1 MKIIKNTLLYL
12 LLFLAVLAL
21 LWVEYYYF
29 TTKKREDRLE
39 RLLQRNI
46 VFIEKAM
53 NFKSLY
59 EIDINSSYEIVE
71 IEDMKYA
78 HDFEGEYGAVAILNK
93 ELLITSQRKIIIAI
107 NPNMNG
113 YATRMDI
120 DQYFH
125 QNESGGIRGILD
137 LISSN
142 NKKKLVSKSIKHINF
157 ENAKYYVVY
166 EDYSS
171 KINYIWFC
179 DKNKKIIDCIMCI
192 DQSYLM

>member
-1 MKIIKNTLLYL
+1 MLLLASCMLLYIN
-12 LLFLAVLAL
+12 AH
-21 LWVEYYYF
+21 YY
-29 TTKKREDRLE
+29 TTKKREERLE

-53 NFKSLY
+53 NFKSLD
-59 EIDINSSYEIVE
+59 EIDINGSYEIVE
-71 IEDMKYA
+71 IENMKYA
-78 HDFEGEYGAVAILNK
+78 HNFEGEYSAVARLNK
-93 ELLITSQRKIIIAI
+93 ELLITSKRKIVIAI

-125 QNESGGIRGILD
+125 QNKSTNIRGILD

-142 NKKKLVSKSIKHINF
+142 NEKKLASKGIKHINF

-179 DKNKKIIDCIMCI
+179 DKNKKIIDYIMCI
-192 DQSYLM
+192 DQSYIM